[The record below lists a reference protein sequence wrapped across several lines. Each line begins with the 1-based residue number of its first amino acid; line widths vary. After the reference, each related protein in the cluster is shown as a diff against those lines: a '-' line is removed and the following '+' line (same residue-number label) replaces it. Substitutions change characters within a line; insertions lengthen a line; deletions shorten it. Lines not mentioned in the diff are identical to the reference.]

1 MNGSAE
7 SLKRELDDPEY
18 RAAYAESFLD
28 LWIATQIRVL
38 REQRGLSQT
47 TLAEKTGM
55 KQTAISRLE
64 DINHSAWT
72 ISTLKRLARAFGLY
86 LSVKFEPFGN
96 LLEDAEHA
104 GRPHLERSSFDDDPA
119 FKPIDPNLFLPTVS
133 ANVWT
138 VESDVRHTY
147 HSSTSEASVP
157 ATLESLVVSQP
168 SKTVSVSTTG
178 VN

>member
-1 MNGSAE
+1 MSGSAE
-7 SLKRELDDPEY
+7 SLKHELDDPEY

-38 REQRGLSQT
+38 REQRGLSQAA
-47 TLAEKTGM
+47 LAEKAGM

-72 ISTLKRLARAFGLY
+72 VSTLKRLARAFGLY
-86 LSVKFEPFGN
+86 LSVKFEPFGQ

-104 GRPHLERSSFDDDPA
+104 GRPDLERPSFDDDPA
-119 FKPIDPNLFLPTVS
+119 FKPIDPNLLLTTVS
-133 ANVWT
+133 ANVWA
-138 VESDVRHTY
+138 VEPNVRY
-147 HSSTSEASVP
+147 NYESSAVP
-157 ATLESLVVSQP
+157 ATQLLVVSQP
-168 SKTVSVSTTG
+168 SRMVSVSTRG